1 MITWTL
7 WTKRPAS
14 TRFSSPHLVLPK
26 ACLRVCTLTGASGS
40 RCRLLRHRFFC
51 TNFFWSISDG
61 QKVFRLDLDPP
72 LSDISP
78 HQVLV
83 FHGEDHLQRGTS
95 LASAVAPVAPHQGKA
110 VLPHGAAGARPCTGG
125 ASQGEGT
132 ESLLAASGCAGIKLF
147 LISVDLGHKLL
158 RITLVC
164 LACELSLVAVKNNRR
179 CKNDLFSS
187 YTSWL
192 LNSSAPPK
200 KKYIWGP
207 LQLVRRTCLGQS
219 WDAWCYHWYFQ
230 EPDWL
235 APWHKLGMRK
245 SCWFS
250 ADEGLGLNIVW
261 PHSKLLVL

>member
-1 MITWTL
+1 MVR
-7 WTKRPAS
+7 K
-14 TRFSSPHLVLPK
+14 SSV
-26 ACLRVCTLTGASGS
+26 
-40 RCRLLRHRFFC
+40 
-51 TNFFWSISDG
+51 SIWIH
-61 QKVFRLDLDPP
+61 P

-147 LISVDLGHKLL
+147 LISVDLGHTLL

-200 KKYIWGP
+200 KKSTSEA
-207 LQLVRRTCLGQS
+207 LSS
-219 WDAWCYHWYFQ
+219 WSEGHVWVSPEMHGAITGTFKNQ
-230 EPDWL
+230 IDWL
-235 APWHKLGMRK
+235 L
-245 SCWFS
+245 
-250 ADEGLGLNIVW
+250 DIN
-261 PHSKLLVL
+261 